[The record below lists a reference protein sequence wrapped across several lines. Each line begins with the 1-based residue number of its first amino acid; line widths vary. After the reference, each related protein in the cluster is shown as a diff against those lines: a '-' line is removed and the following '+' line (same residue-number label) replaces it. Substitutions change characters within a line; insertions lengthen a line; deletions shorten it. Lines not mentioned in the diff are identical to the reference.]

1 MSAYEP
7 LAAWYDA
14 LTQDVDY
21 SAFADFYERVFHTV
35 SGEMHTLLDL
45 CCGTGTLT
53 CLMAGRGYEMIAAD
67 ASPEMLM
74 QAQSK
79 AASLPEGSTPPLLLC
94 QRADELDLYGTVDAA
109 YCSLDGMNYL
119 TPGELTET
127 LRRLRLFIRPEGLYV
142 FDVRTPE
149 SFAALDGSTFV
160 DENEDVLCLWR
171 ADYDGEVGVIRYGM
185 DLFERRGQ
193 LWEREREE
201 HIEYA
206 HSMDWLAHAL
216 ADAGFDQVRV
226 HSDTPQY
233 DAGRRFLTARR
244 APDQEGR

>member
-21 SAFADFYERVFHTV
+21 AAFADFYERVFAADG
-35 SGEMHTLLDL
+35 GEMHTLLDL

-53 CLMAGRGYEMIAAD
+53 CLLAARGYEMIAAD

-74 QAQSK
+74 QAQAK
-79 AASLPEGSTPPLLLC
+79 AAALPEGSTPPLLLC
-94 QRADELDLYGTVDAA
+94 QKADALDLYGTVDAA
-109 YCSLDGMNYL
+109 VCSLDGMNYL
-119 TPGELTET
+119 SPDELTET
-127 LRRLRLFIRPEGLYV
+127 LRRLHLFVRPEGLIL

-149 SFAALDGSTFV
+149 SFHALDGSTFV
-160 DENEDVLCLWR
+160 DETENVLCLWR
-171 ADYDGEVGVIRYGM
+171 ADFDSESGVMRYGM
-185 DLFERRGQ
+185 DLFERRGR

-206 HSMDWLAHAL
+206 HPLAWLEQTLTA
-216 ADAGFDQVRV
+216 AGFDRV
-226 HSDTPQY
+226 TVHTDTPQY
-233 DAGRRFLTARR
+233 AQGRRFITARR
-244 APDQEGR
+244 TPDTEGS

>member
-21 SAFADFYERVFHTV
+21 AAFTDLYERVFRAE
-35 SGEMHTLLDL
+35 SGEWRTLLDL

-53 CLMAGRGYEMIAAD
+53 CLLAARGYEMIAAD

-79 AASLPEGSTPPLLLC
+79 AAALPAGSTPPLLLC
-94 QRADELDLYGTVDAA
+94 QRADALDLYGTVDAA
-109 YCSLDGMNYL
+109 VCSLDGMNYL
-119 TPGELTET
+119 APDELRET
-127 LRRLRLFIRPEGLYV
+127 LRRLRLFIRPGGLFL

-149 SFAALDGSTFV
+149 SFRALDGSTFV
-160 DENEDVLCLWR
+160 DETEDVLCLWR
-171 ADYDGEVGVIRYGM
+171 ADFDSETGVMRYGM
-185 DLFERRGQ
+185 DLFERRGR
-193 LWEREREE
+193 LWQREREE

-206 HSMDWLAHAL
+206 HTLAWLTQAL
-216 ADAGFDQVRV
+216 AAAGFDRVQVLT
-226 HSDTPQY
+226 DTPQY
-233 DAGRRFLTARR
+233 DAGRRFFVARR
-244 APDQEGR
+244 A